1 MKHEETLASL
11 DYAHPNRILAQQSGL
26 PLWRI
31 ANYRR
36 IHGKGKATI
45 FAPQQRPKK
54 MQIDPFSIDWSKSQ
68 TEIAKEAGVSRQ
80 RINQLARMWGKNQP
94 ESL

>member
-1 MKHEETLASL
+1 MKYIEILEKL
-11 DYAHPNRILAQQSGL
+11 DFQNPNRVLAQQSGL
-26 PLWRI
+26 PLWHI
-31 ANYRR
+31 ARYRR

-68 TEIAKEAGVSRQ
+68 SEIAKEAGVSRQ
-80 RINQLARMWGKNQP
+80 RINQLARMWGKNQQEQP
-94 ESL
+94 